1 MKERSVSKN
10 KKNLIRIISAIAA
23 FAAVFGCYLG
33 LEARAPQWAWLIV
46 FLAVYL
52 AACYDVL
59 FRAARNIVR
68 GKVFD
73 ENFLMIVATVGAFAV
88 GEYAEAVAVM
98 LFYQVGE
105 FFQNYAVNK
114 SRRSIAALMDIR
126 PETACVLTDDGEK
139 TVFPEEVEVGST
151 LVVRAGE
158 RVPIDSTVVDGEGW
172 LDCSALTGESAP
184 VAVAVGS
191 AALSGA
197 INLSSVIKVRTDKQY
212 EDSTVAKILDLVE
225 NASAKK
231 AKSESFIT
239 RFAAIYTPAVVICAV
254 LLAVLPPLF
263 LGMRSAAVW
272 TDWVTRALTF
282 LVVSCPCAL
291 VISVPLSFF
300 GGIGAASRNGVLVK
314 GGNYLELLSKVDTL
328 VFDKTG
334 TVTKGRFEVVAVTG
348 ERERVLVAAARAERF
363 SAHPIA
369 RSIVAA
375 AEAVGYSPDADG
387 GTAEEL
393 AGRGIV
399 AAVGG
404 AEIVCG
410 NALLFGE
417 RGIEFERADGARGT
431 VVYVAENGVYLGAV
445 EIADAVKD
453 DSAAAIAELKAL
465 GIKTVMLTGDR
476 GAAAKAVAAE
486 VGVDEVHAELL
497 PADKVTEVEK
507 LIAAGERNGG
517 KSQKGKRRNAVAFV
531 GDGINDAPV
540 LSRAD
545 VGIAMGAIGSDAA
558 IEAADVVLMND
569 KLSQIPFARRI
580 AKRTVGIVMQNII
593 FALAV
598 KAATLVLAACG
609 IADMW
614 LAVFADVGVAVL
626 AILNAM
632 RCLRVREK
640 TESKAGG
647 VATE

>member
-1 MKERSVSKN
+1 MSKN
-10 KKNLIRIISAIAA
+10 KKNLIRILAAIAA
-23 FAAVFGCYLG
+23 FAVVFGCYLG
-33 LEARAPQWAWLIV
+33 LEARAPRWAWLVV
-46 FLAVYL
+46 FIAVYL

-59 FRAARNIVR
+59 FRAARNIAH

-105 FFQNYAVNK
+105 LFQSYAVNK
-114 SRRSIAALMDIR
+114 SRRSIAELMDIR
-126 PETACVLTDDGEK
+126 PETACVLTDGGEK
-139 TVFPEEVEVGST
+139 TVFPEEVEVGSM

-184 VAVAVGS
+184 VAVGVGS

-197 INLSSVIKVRTDKQY
+197 INLSSVIKLRTDKQY

-231 AKSESFIT
+231 AKSENFIT
-239 RFAAIYTPAVVICAV
+239 RFAAVYTPAVVICAV

-263 LGMRSAAVW
+263 IGMTSAAVW
-272 TDWVTRALTF
+272 TEWVTRALTF

-300 GGIGAASRNGVLVK
+300 GGIGAASRHGVLVK
-314 GGNYLELLSKVDTL
+314 GGNYLELLSKADTL

-334 TVTKGRFEVVAVTG
+334 TVTKGSFEVVAVTG
-348 ERERVLVAAARAERF
+348 ERGRVLAAAARAERF

-369 RSIVAA
+369 RSVVAA
-375 AEAVGYSPDADG
+375 AEAEGLIFGGDG
-387 GTAEEL
+387 SAEEI
-393 AGRGIV
+393 AGRGVV
-399 AAVGG
+399 ATVGG

-410 NALLFGE
+410 SASLMEE
-417 RGIEFERADGARGT
+417 RGIAYEKTDGARGT
-431 VVYVAENGVYLGAV
+431 VVYVAEDGVYLGAV
-445 EIADAVKD
+445 EIADAIKD
-453 DSAAAIAELKAL
+453 DSAAAVAELRSL

-476 GAAAKAVAAE
+476 ETAAHAVAEA
-486 VGVDEVHAELL
+486 VGVDEVRAELL
-497 PADKVTEVEK
+497 PADKVAEVEK
-507 LIAAGERNGG
+507 LIAAGEGADGG
-517 KSQKGKRRNAVAFV
+517 GGRGRKKKRRGAVAFV

-569 KLSQIPFARRI
+569 RLSQIPFARRI
-580 AKRTVGIVMQNII
+580 ARRTVGIVMQNII

-598 KAATLVLAACG
+598 KAAVLVLAACG
-609 IADMW
+609 IANMW

-626 AILNAM
+626 AVLNAM
-632 RCLRVREK
+632 RCLRVKEK
-640 TESKAGG
+640 KGK
-647 VATE
+647 

>member
-1 MKERSVSKN
+1 MSKN
-10 KKNLIRIISAIAA
+10 KKGLIRIISAIAA

-300 GGIGAASRNGVLVK
+300 GGIGAASRHGVLVK

-375 AEAVGYSPDADG
+375 AEAVGYSHDADG
-387 GTAEEL
+387 GTAEEF

-399 AAVGG
+399 ATVGG

-453 DSAAAIAELKAL
+453 DSAAAIAELKTL

-507 LIAAGERNGG
+507 LIAACEHNGG
-517 KSQKGKRRNAVAFV
+517 KSKKGKRRNAVAFV

-569 KLSQIPFARRI
+569 RLSQIPFARRI

-609 IADMW
+609 IANMW

-640 TESKAGG
+640 AESKAGDT
-647 VATE
+647 ATK

>member
-1 MKERSVSKN
+1 MSKN
-10 KKNLIRIISAIAA
+10 KKDLIRIISAIAA

-33 LEARAPQWAWLIV
+33 TEARAPQWAWLIV

-272 TDWVTRALTF
+272 TDWVTRAD
-282 LVVSCPCAL
+282 
-291 VISVPLSFF
+291 FF
-300 GGIGAASRNGVLVK
+300 G
-314 GGNYLELLSKVDTL
+314 
-328 VFDKTG
+328 
-334 TVTKGRFEVVAVTG
+334 
-348 ERERVLVAAARAERF
+348 RVMPVRARYFR
-363 SAHPIA
+363 
-369 RSIVAA
+369 
-375 AEAVGYSPDADG
+375 
-387 GTAEEL
+387 
-393 AGRGIV
+393 
-399 AAVGG
+399 AAVVLRRYRRGEQARRARQG
-404 AEIVCG
+404 RQ
-410 NALLFGE
+410 LF
-417 RGIEFERADGARGT
+417 
-431 VVYVAENGVYLGAV
+431 GAV
-445 EIADAVKD
+445 EQ
-453 DSAAAIAELKAL
+453 
-465 GIKTVMLTGDR
+465 GR
-476 GAAAKAVAAE
+476 Y
-486 VGVDEVHAELL
+486 
-497 PADKVTEVEK
+497 
-507 LIAAGERNGG
+507 
-517 KSQKGKRRNAVAFV
+517 
-531 GDGINDAPV
+531 
-540 LSRAD
+540 
-545 VGIAMGAIGSDAA
+545 
-558 IEAADVVLMND
+558 
-569 KLSQIPFARRI
+569 ARFR
-580 AKRTVGIVMQNII
+580 
-593 FALAV
+593 
-598 KAATLVLAACG
+598 
-609 IADMW
+609 
-614 LAVFADVGVAVL
+614 
-626 AILNAM
+626 
-632 RCLRVREK
+632 
-640 TESKAGG
+640 
-647 VATE
+647 

>member
-1 MKERSVSKN
+1 MSKN

-33 LEARAPQWAWLIV
+33 LEARAPWWAWLIV

-212 EDSTVAKILDLVE
+212 EDSAVAKILDLVE

-348 ERERVLVAAARAERF
+348 ERERVLVTAARAERF

-387 GTAEEL
+387 GAAEEL
-393 AGRGIV
+393 AGRGVV
-399 AAVGG
+399 ATVGG

-507 LIAAGERNGG
+507 LIADGDRNVG
-517 KSQKGKRRNAVAFV
+517 KSKKDKRRNAVAFV

-569 KLSQIPFARRI
+569 RLSQIPFARRI

-640 TESKAGG
+640 AESKAGG
-647 VATE
+647 VATK

>member
-1 MKERSVSKN
+1 MSKN
-10 KKNLIRIISAIAA
+10 KKGLIRIISAIAA

-197 INLSSVIKVRTDKQY
+197 INLSSVIKVRTEKQY

-300 GGIGAASRNGVLVK
+300 GGIGAASRHGVLVK

-387 GTAEEL
+387 GTAEEF

-507 LIAAGERNGG
+507 LIAAGDRNGG

-569 KLSQIPFARRI
+569 RLSQIPFARRI

-609 IADMW
+609 IANMW

-632 RCLRVREK
+632 RCLRVRNK
-640 TESKAGG
+640 AESKAGG
-647 VATE
+647 VATK

>member
-1 MKERSVSKN
+1 MSKN

-184 VAVAVGS
+184 VAVAAGS

-348 ERERVLVAAARAERF
+348 EREHVLVAAARAERF

-387 GTAEEL
+387 GIAEEL
-393 AGRGIV
+393 AGRGII

-507 LIAAGERNGG
+507 LIAAGDRIGG
-517 KSQKGKRRNAVAFV
+517 KSKKGKRRNAVAFV

-569 KLSQIPFARRI
+569 RLSQIPFARRI

-647 VATE
+647 VATK

>member
-1 MKERSVSKN
+1 MSKN

>member
-1 MKERSVSKN
+1 MSKN
-10 KKNLIRIISAIAA
+10 KKGLIRIISAIAA

-197 INLSSVIKVRTDKQY
+197 INLSSVIKVRTEKQY

-300 GGIGAASRNGVLVK
+300 GGIGAASRHGVLVK

-375 AEAVGYSPDADG
+375 AEAVGYSHDADG

-399 AAVGG
+399 ATVGG

-507 LIAAGERNGG
+507 LIAVGERNGG
-517 KSQKGKRRNAVAFV
+517 KSKNGKRRNAVAFV

-569 KLSQIPFARRI
+569 RLSQIPFARRI
-580 AKRTVGIVMQNII
+580 AKRTVGIVMQNIV

-609 IADMW
+609 IANMW

-640 TESKAGG
+640 AESKAGDT
-647 VATE
+647 ATK

>member
-1 MKERSVSKN
+1 MSKN

-598 KAATLVLAACG
+598 KAATLVLDACG

-626 AILNAM
+626 DILNAM

>member
-1 MKERSVSKN
+1 MSKN

-33 LEARAPQWAWLIV
+33 LEARAPWWAWLIV

-348 ERERVLVAAARAERF
+348 EREHVLVAAARAERF

-387 GTAEEL
+387 GIAEEL
-393 AGRGIV
+393 AGRGII

-507 LIAAGERNGG
+507 LIAAGDRNGG
-517 KSQKGKRRNAVAFV
+517 KSKKDKRRNAVAFV

-569 KLSQIPFARRI
+569 RLSQIPFARRI

>member
-1 MKERSVSKN
+1 MSKN
-10 KKNLIRIISAIAA
+10 KKNLIRILAAIAA
-23 FAAVFGCYLG
+23 FAVVFGCYLG
-33 LEARAPQWAWLIV
+33 LEARAPWWAWLVV

-52 AACYDVL
+52 VACYDVL
-59 FRAARNIVR
+59 FRAARNIAH

-172 LDCSALTGESAP
+172 LNCSALTGESAP
-184 VAVAVGS
+184 VAVGVGS
-191 AALSGA
+191 VALSGA
-197 INLSSVIKVRTDKQY
+197 INLSSVIRVRTDKQY

-231 AKSESFIT
+231 AKSENFIT
-239 RFAAIYTPAVVICAV
+239 RFAAVYTPAVVACAA

-263 LGMRSAAVW
+263 ICMTSAAVW
-272 TDWVTRALTF
+272 TEWVTRALTF

-300 GGIGAASRNGVLVK
+300 GGIGAASRHGVLVK
-314 GGNYLELLSKVDTL
+314 GGNYLELLSKADTL

-334 TVTKGRFEVVAVTG
+334 TVTKGSFEVVAVTG
-348 ERERVLVAAARAERF
+348 ERERVLTAAARAERF

-369 RSIVAA
+369 RSVVAA
-375 AEAVGYSPDADG
+375 AEAEGLIFGDDG
-387 GTAEEL
+387 SAEEL
-393 AGRGIV
+393 AGRGVV
-399 AAVGG
+399 ATVGG

-410 NALLFGE
+410 NASLMEE
-417 RGIEFERADGARGT
+417 RGIAYEKAGGARGT
-431 VVYVAENGVYLGAV
+431 VVYVAEDGVYLGSV
-445 EIADAVKD
+445 EIADAIKD
-453 DSAAAIAELKAL
+453 DSAAAVAELRSL

-476 GAAAKAVAAE
+476 EAAARAVAEA
-486 VGVDEVHAELL
+486 VGVDEVRAELL
-497 PADKVTEVEK
+497 PADKVAEVEK
-507 LIAAGERNGG
+507 LIAAGENANGG
-517 KSQKGKRRNAVAFV
+517 ESKRKGKAKNRRGAVAFV

-569 KLSQIPFARRI
+569 RLTQIPFARRI
-580 AKRTVGIVMQNII
+580 ARRTVGIVMQNII

-598 KAATLVLAACG
+598 KAAVLVLAACG
-609 IADMW
+609 IANMW

-632 RCLRVREK
+632 RCLRVKEK
-640 TESKAGG
+640 KENKG
-647 VATE
+647 

>member
-1 MKERSVSKN
+1 MSKN

-197 INLSSVIKVRTDKQY
+197 INLSSVIKMRTDKQY

-348 ERERVLVAAARAERF
+348 ERDRVLVAAARAERF

-393 AGRGIV
+393 AGRGII

-507 LIAAGERNGG
+507 LIAAGDRIGG
-517 KSQKGKRRNAVAFV
+517 KSKKGKRRNAVAFV

-569 KLSQIPFARRI
+569 RLSQIPFARRI

>member
-1 MKERSVSKN
+1 MSKN

-23 FAAVFGCYLG
+23 FAVVFGCYLG

-348 ERERVLVAAARAERF
+348 ERERVLVTAARAERF

-507 LIAAGERNGG
+507 LIAAGDRNGG
-517 KSQKGKRRNAVAFV
+517 KSKKDKRRNAVAFV

-569 KLSQIPFARRI
+569 RLSQIPFARRI

>member
-1 MKERSVSKN
+1 MSKN
-10 KKNLIRIISAIAA
+10 KKGPIRIISAIAA

-197 INLSSVIKVRTDKQY
+197 INLSSVIKVRTEKQY

-300 GGIGAASRNGVLVK
+300 GGIGAASRHGVLVK
-314 GGNYLELLSKVDTL
+314 GGNYLELLSNVDTL

-387 GTAEEL
+387 GTAEEF

-507 LIAAGERNGG
+507 LIAAGDRNGG

-569 KLSQIPFARRI
+569 RLSQIPFARRI

-609 IADMW
+609 IANMW

-632 RCLRVREK
+632 RCLRVRNK
-640 TESKAGG
+640 AESKAGG
-647 VATE
+647 VATK

>member
-1 MKERSVSKN
+1 MSKN

-33 LEARAPQWAWLIV
+33 LEARAPWWAWLIV

-52 AACYDVL
+52 VACYDVL

-387 GTAEEL
+387 GAAEEL
-393 AGRGIV
+393 AGRGII

-507 LIAAGERNGG
+507 LIAAGDRIGG
-517 KSQKGKRRNAVAFV
+517 KSKKGKRRNAVAFV

-545 VGIAMGAIGSDAA
+545 IGIAMGAIGSDAA

-569 KLSQIPFARRI
+569 RLSQIPFARRI

-640 TESKAGG
+640 AESKAGG

>member
-1 MKERSVSKN
+1 MSKN
-10 KKNLIRIISAIAA
+10 KKGLIRIISAIAA

-197 INLSSVIKVRTDKQY
+197 INLSSVIKVRTEKQY

-300 GGIGAASRNGVLVK
+300 GGIGAASRHGVLVK
-314 GGNYLELLSKVDTL
+314 GGNYLELLSNVDTL

-387 GTAEEL
+387 GTAEEF

-507 LIAAGERNGG
+507 LIAAGDRNGG

-569 KLSQIPFARRI
+569 RLSQIPFARRI

-609 IADMW
+609 IANMW

-632 RCLRVREK
+632 RCLRVRNK
-640 TESKAGG
+640 AESKAGG
-647 VATE
+647 VATK

>member
-1 MKERSVSKN
+1 MSKN
-10 KKNLIRIISAIAA
+10 KKDLIRILAAIAA

-33 LEARAPQWAWLIV
+33 TEARAPQWAWLIV

-300 GGIGAASRNGVLVK
+300 GGIGAASRHGVLVK

-363 SAHPIA
+363 STHPIA
-369 RSIVAA
+369 RSIEAA
-375 AEAVGYSPDADG
+375 AEAVGYSPDADD

-399 AAVGG
+399 ADVGG

-417 RGIEFERADGARGT
+417 RGIEFERAEGARGT
-431 VVYVAENGVYLGAV
+431 VVYVAENGVYLGSV

-569 KLSQIPFARRI
+569 RLSQIPFARRI

-609 IADMW
+609 IANMW

-632 RCLRVREK
+632 RCLRVRNK
-640 TESKAGG
+640 AESKAGDT
-647 VATE
+647 ATK

>member
-1 MKERSVSKN
+1 MSKN

-348 ERERVLVAAARAERF
+348 ERERVLVAAERAERF

>member
-1 MKERSVSKN
+1 MSKN

-348 ERERVLVAAARAERF
+348 EREHVLVAAARAERF

-387 GTAEEL
+387 GIAEEL
-393 AGRGIV
+393 AGRGII

-507 LIAAGERNGG
+507 LIAAGDRIGG
-517 KSQKGKRRNAVAFV
+517 KSKKGKRRNAVAFV

-569 KLSQIPFARRI
+569 RLSQIPFARRI

-647 VATE
+647 VATK

>member
-1 MKERSVSKN
+1 MSKN
-10 KKNLIRIISAIAA
+10 KKDLIRIISAIAA

-348 ERERVLVAAARAERF
+348 ERERVLVTAARAERF

-369 RSIVAA
+369 RSIVEA
-375 AEAVGYSPDADG
+375 AEAVGAVPDADG

-507 LIAAGERNGG
+507 LIAAGDRNGG
-517 KSQKGKRRNAVAFV
+517 KSKKDKRRNAVAFV

-569 KLSQIPFARRI
+569 RLSQIPFARRI

-640 TESKAGG
+640 AESKAGDA
-647 VATE
+647 ATK

>member
-1 MKERSVSKN
+1 MSKN
-10 KKNLIRIISAIAA
+10 KKDLIRILAAIAA

-33 LEARAPQWAWLIV
+33 TEARAPQWAWLIV

-300 GGIGAASRNGVLVK
+300 GGIGAASRHGVLVK

-363 SAHPIA
+363 STHPIA

-375 AEAVGYSPDADG
+375 AEAVGYVPDADD

-399 AAVGG
+399 ADVGG

-417 RGIEFERADGARGT
+417 RGIEFERAEGARGT
-431 VVYVAENGVYLGAV
+431 VVYVAENGVYLGSV

-569 KLSQIPFARRI
+569 RLSQIPFARRI

-609 IADMW
+609 IANMW

-632 RCLRVREK
+632 RCLRVRNK
-640 TESKAGG
+640 AESKAGDT
-647 VATE
+647 ATK

>member
-1 MKERSVSKN
+1 MSKN

-33 LEARAPQWAWLIV
+33 LEARAPWWTWLIV

-52 AACYDVL
+52 VACYDVL

-212 EDSTVAKILDLVE
+212 EDSAVAKILDLVE

-348 ERERVLVAAARAERF
+348 ERERVLVTAARAERF

-369 RSIVAA
+369 RSIVEA
-375 AEAVGYSPDADG
+375 AEAVGAVPDADG
-387 GTAEEL
+387 GAAEEL
-393 AGRGIV
+393 AGRGVV
-399 AAVGG
+399 ATVGG

-507 LIAAGERNGG
+507 LIADGDRNVG
-517 KSQKGKRRNAVAFV
+517 KSKKDKRRNAVAFV

-569 KLSQIPFARRI
+569 RLSQIPFARRI

-640 TESKAGG
+640 AESKAGG
-647 VATE
+647 VATK